1 MVKYFYLPVIF
12 CLQILRVFSMVL
24 LICFHSCISIF
35 LQYFLESSPGTL
47 LTGLRVFLI
56 LPSTGIQCLQWSV
69 GVLPKQ
75 KLLENRECLT
85 VQLKEM
91 IVKQI
96 C

>member
-1 MVKYFYLPVIF
+1 
-12 CLQILRVFSMVL
+12 MVL